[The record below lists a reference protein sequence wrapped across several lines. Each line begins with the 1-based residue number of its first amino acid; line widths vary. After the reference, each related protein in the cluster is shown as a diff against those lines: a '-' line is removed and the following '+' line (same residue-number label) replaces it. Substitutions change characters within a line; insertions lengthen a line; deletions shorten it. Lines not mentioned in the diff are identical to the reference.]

1 MDPWASPWASD
12 AGGAPDA
19 ALPEPEPARI
29 VAPVGLADDEPWGAA
44 APHDLGASASA
55 WDDAPAKVQAPA
67 DSAAPLGASAGLGAL
82 GADDITSSVAHM
94 SIAEPPSVSLD
105 PGLTHLAT
113 DAAAIEENV
122 WGGGDTIQTRIWHAS
137 TQDDSADDDA
147 QSDTGSAHE
156 APDDGAHE
164 APDIGTHNAPDLGT
178 HEARPS
184 EPAPSH
190 DAEAYPAPG
199 ADETYGRAPE
209 PAAQEAQAPSADA
222 PAATPAPSA
231 ISRLGAAVS
240 QWRRRAPE
248 PKREPEPDPG
258 WRRVAP
264 PAPPSTNKLTSW
276 LTRGSGSGTSTPTTS
291 EAPSGG
297 ILRGWRRTPQTQSP
311 NVSAPASPKPAPKPK
326 EAARKPPMPQSAAL
340 SDLDLSWLDQTTSL
354 PPPVRT
360 SYDATDDAF
369 AAFEDAPGSGARY
382 SDTGKYRGRQGV
394 SYDEYVVD
402 DEPAATH
409 YGTHNDEEYDD
420 DDDNDSGSGVSA
432 HGNELFAPELAF
444 EVPVHARTSAPPPR
458 IGPLVDRGGG
468 ERYASPGT
476 TYDAAFDDLGAFTSA
491 PSEPAPKPT
500 NLARSGTSLLADVPP
515 PPAPASRGR
524 IAPLAPPPPPAKARA
539 AASGPRA
546 SQPAAPS
553 ARATT
558 GGSAMVGGAA
568 SVLASPAA
576 GATSV
581 LASPASGAT
590 SAAPRASALPSGA
603 ARAAPSSAARPSG
616 AAASGG
622 GALSSADLS
631 FFETL

>member
-44 APHDLGASASA
+44 APHDLSVGASA
-55 WDDAPAKVQAPA
+55 WDDTPAAPAGP
-67 DSAAPLGASAGLGAL
+67 SETPAPLGAATGLSSL
-82 GADDITSSVAHM
+82 GADDIAPSMAHL
-94 SIAEPPSVSLD
+94 SLAEPPSVPLD

-113 DAAAIEENV
+113 EAAAIEENV
-122 WGGGDTIQTRIWHAS
+122 WGGGDTIQTRIWHAD
-137 TQDDSADDDA
+137 THGTRADDDA
-147 QSDTGSAHE
+147 QSDADSAHE
-156 APDDGAHE
+156 APDDGA
-164 APDIGTHNAPDLGT
+164 D
-178 HEARPS
+178 EARPA
-184 EPAPSH
+184 EPAPSR
-190 DAEAYPAPG
+190 DTEAYPAPG
-199 ADETYGRAPE
+199 ADEGPAHAPE
-209 PAAQEAQAPSADA
+209 SAHEAQVPAADA
-222 PAATPAPSA
+222 PATPAAAPSA

-276 LTRGSGSGTSTPTTS
+276 LSRGSGSGASTPTTS

-340 SDLDLSWLDQTTSL
+340 SELDLSWLDQTTSL

-369 AAFEDAPGSGARY
+369 AAFEDAPGSGAHY
-382 SDTGKYRGRQGV
+382 SDTGKYRGRRGAT
-394 SYDEYVVD
+394 YDEYAVEN
-402 DEPAATH
+402 EPTSSH
-409 YGTHNDEEYDD
+409 YGTHYDDEYDD
-420 DDDNDSGSGVSA
+420 DDGSGSGVSA

-444 EVPVHARTSAPPPR
+444 EIPVHARASAPAPR
-458 IGPLVDRGGG
+458 IGPLVDQGGG

-476 TYDAAFDDLGAFTSA
+476 TYDAAFDDLGAFASA
-491 PSEPAPKPT
+491 PAAPAAPAPKPT
-500 NLARSGTSLLADVPP
+500 SAVRNGTSLLAEVP
-515 PPAPASRGR
+515 PPAPAPVNRGR
-524 IAPLAPPPPPAKARA
+524 LTPLAPPPPPAKVRA
-539 AASGPRA
+539 GAGPRA
-546 SQPAAPS
+546 TQPAAPS
-553 ARATT
+553 TPASTGSGAT
-558 GGSAMVGGAA
+558 VGGAVA
-568 SVLASPAA
+568 ASPAA
-576 GATSV
+576 GAT
-581 LASPASGAT
+581 LAAPRLGAPP
-590 SAAPRASALPSGA
+590 SAAPRAAPTN
-603 ARAAPSSAARPSG
+603 AAPTSAARPSG
-616 AAASGG
+616 AAASS